1 MGNLVVHCDIIHQLY
16 FHVVWLGKISDQGV
30 ACSGAGGQDGG
41 LGVRSALGDESA
53 PENGA
58 TERGFLAIWTLLASS
73 LFSVVLSFL

>member
-30 ACSGAGGQDGG
+30 ACSGAGG
-41 LGVRSALGDESA
+41 LGVRSALSDESA
-53 PENGA
+53 PGNGA
-58 TERGFLAIWTLLASS
+58 TEKSFLDIWTLLASS

>member
-1 MGNLVVHCDIIHQLY
+1 M
-16 FHVVWLGKISDQGV
+16 

-58 TERGFLAIWTLLASS
+58 TEKSFLAIWTLLTSS
-73 LFSVVLSFL
+73 LFSVVLIFL